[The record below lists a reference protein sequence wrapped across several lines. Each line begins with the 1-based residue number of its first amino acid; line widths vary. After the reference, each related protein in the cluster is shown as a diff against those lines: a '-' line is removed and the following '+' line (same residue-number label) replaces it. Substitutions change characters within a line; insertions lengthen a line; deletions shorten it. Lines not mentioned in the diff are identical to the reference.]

1 VSQVVL
7 LILAVVWA
15 IFLVPQ
21 VLRARATRTG
31 DSVGAFAQQLSI
43 LGRTSPAG
51 SPHLMRPLPMVPGH
65 DEDDHLGPSRMT
77 LDEVRKRRKDV
88 LRALL
93 IAMAATFL
101 LGLLP
106 PLRRLLVLH
115 LLLDVAFVA
124 YLALLYRAQSAT
136 ADRRARTRRLRAPAP
151 PPHRDD
157 LLPRDERTYAGYDEA
172 ASEDEDEADEA
183 FEVDEDDTG
192 DSVRILQHTDA

>member
-1 VSQVVL
+1 VVL

-21 VLRARATRTG
+21 VLRARATRSG

-65 DEDDHLGPSRMT
+65 DDDELGPSRMT
-77 LDEVRKRRKDV
+77 LDEARKRRKEV
-88 LRALL
+88 IRALL
-93 IAMAATFL
+93 IAMAATFV

-106 PLRRLLVLH
+106 PLRKLLLLN
-115 LLLDVAFVA
+115 LLLDMAFVG
-124 YLALLYRAQSAT
+124 YLVLLYRAQSAT

-157 LLPRDERTYAGYDEA
+157 LLPGDERSYGGYDEEA
-172 ASEDEDEADEA
+172 DEDEV

-192 DSVRILQHTDA
+192 DPVRILEHTDA

>member
-1 VSQVVL
+1 MVL

-21 VLRARATRTG
+21 VLRARATRSG

-65 DEDDHLGPSRMT
+65 DDDELGPSRMT
-77 LDEVRKRRKDV
+77 LDEARKRRKEV
-88 LRALL
+88 IRALL
-93 IAMAATFL
+93 IAMAATFV

-106 PLRRLLVLH
+106 PLRKLLLLN
-115 LLLDVAFVA
+115 LLLDMAFVG
-124 YLALLYRAQSAT
+124 YLVLLYRAQSAT

-157 LLPRDERTYAGYDEA
+157 LLPGDERSYGGYDEEA
-172 ASEDEDEADEA
+172 DEDEV

-192 DSVRILQHTDA
+192 DPVRILEHTDA

>member
-1 VSQVVL
+1 VVL

-21 VLRARATRTG
+21 VLRARATRSG

-65 DEDDHLGPSRMT
+65 DEDELGPSRMT
-77 LDEVRKRRKDV
+77 LDEARKRRKEV
-88 LRALL
+88 IRALL
-93 IAMAATFL
+93 IAMAATFV

-106 PLRRLLVLH
+106 PLRKLLLLN
-115 LLLDVAFVA
+115 LLLDIAFVG
-124 YLALLYRAQSAT
+124 YLVLLYRAQSAT

-157 LLPRDERTYAGYDEA
+157 LLPGDERSYGGYDEEA
-172 ASEDEDEADEA
+172 DEDEV

-192 DSVRILQHTDA
+192 DPVRILEHTDA

>member
-1 VSQVVL
+1 VVL

-31 DSVGAFAQQLSI
+31 DSIGAFAQQLSI

-65 DEDDHLGPSRMT
+65 DHDDDDDLGPRMT
-77 LDEVRKRRKDV
+77 LDEARKRRKEV
-88 LRALL
+88 VRALL
-93 IAMAATFL
+93 IAMAATFV

-106 PLRRLLVLH
+106 PLRKLLLLH
-115 LLLDVAFVA
+115 LMLDIAFVA
-124 YLALLYRAQSAT
+124 YVVLLYKAQSAT
-136 ADRRARTRRLRAPAP
+136 ADRRARTRRLRAPSA

-157 LLPRDERTYAGYDEA
+157 LLPRDERTYAGYAGEA
-172 ASEDEDEADEA
+172 EEAYDDEDEV

-192 DSVRILQHTDA
+192 ESVRILQHTDA

>member
-1 VSQVVL
+1 VVL

-21 VLRARATRTG
+21 VLRARATRSG

-65 DEDDHLGPSRMT
+65 DDDELGPSRMT
-77 LDEVRKRRKDV
+77 LDEARKRRKEV
-88 LRALL
+88 IRALL
-93 IAMAATFL
+93 IAMAATFV

-106 PLRRLLVLH
+106 PLRKLLLLN
-115 LLLDVAFVA
+115 LLLDIAFVG
-124 YLALLYRAQSAT
+124 YLVLLYRAQSAT

-157 LLPRDERTYAGYDEA
+157 LLPGDERSYGAYDEEA
-172 ASEDEDEADEA
+172 DEDEV
-183 FEVDEDDTG
+183 FQVDEDDTG
-192 DSVRILQHTDA
+192 DPVRILEHTDA

>member
-1 VSQVVL
+1 VVL

-21 VLRARATRTG
+21 VLRARATRSG

-65 DEDDHLGPSRMT
+65 DDDELGPSRMT
-77 LDEVRKRRKDV
+77 LDEARKRRKEV
-88 LRALL
+88 IRALL
-93 IAMAATFL
+93 IAMAATFV

-106 PLRRLLVLH
+106 PLRKLLLLN
-115 LLLDVAFVA
+115 LLLDIAFVG
-124 YLALLYRAQSAT
+124 YLVLLYRAQSAT

-157 LLPRDERTYAGYDEA
+157 LLPGDERSYGAYDEEA
-172 ASEDEDEADEA
+172 DEDEV

-192 DSVRILQHTDA
+192 DPVRILEHTDA

>member
-1 VSQVVL
+1 VVL

-21 VLRARATRTG
+21 VLRARATRSG

-65 DEDDHLGPSRMT
+65 DDDDLGPSRLT
-77 LDEVRKRRKDV
+77 LDEARKRRKDV
-88 LRALL
+88 IRALL
-93 IAMAATFL
+93 IAMAATFV

-106 PLRRLLVLH
+106 PLRKLLMLH
-115 LLLDVAFVA
+115 LLLDVVFVA
-124 YLALLYRAQSAT
+124 YLGLLYRAQASSA
-136 ADRRARTRRLRAPAP
+136 ARRARVRRLRSPAP

-157 LLPRDERTYAGYDEA
+157 LLPRDERTYEGYD
-172 ASEDEDEADEA
+172 DEDDEA
-183 FEVDEDDTG
+183 FEVDEDQTG
-192 DSVRILQHTDA
+192 DVRILEHSNT

>member
-1 VSQVVL
+1 VVL

-65 DEDDHLGPSRMT
+65 DDHDDDLGPARLT
-77 LDEVRKRRKDV
+77 LDEARKRRKDV

-93 IAMAATFL
+93 IAIAATFV

-106 PLRRLLVLH
+106 PLRKLWMINI
-115 LLLDVAFVA
+115 LLDIALVA
-124 YLALLYRAQSAT
+124 YLVLLYRAQAMR
-136 ADRRARTRRLRAPAP
+136 ADRHARVRRLRAPGPA
-151 PPHRDD
+151 PHRDD
-157 LLPRDERTYAGYDEA
+157 LLPRDARTYEGHEE
-172 ASEDEDEADEA
+172 EDEV
-183 FEVDEDDTG
+183 FEVEAYDDDDTG
-192 DSVRILQHTDA
+192 GSVRILEHSNT

>member
-1 VSQVVL
+1 MVL

-21 VLRARATRTG
+21 VLRARATRSG

-65 DEDDHLGPSRMT
+65 DDDELGPSRLT
-77 LDEVRKRRKDV
+77 LDEARKRRKEV
-88 LRALL
+88 IRALL
-93 IAMAATFL
+93 IAMAATFV

-106 PLRRLLVLH
+106 PLRKLLLLN
-115 LLLDVAFVA
+115 LLLDIAFVG
-124 YLALLYRAQSAT
+124 YLVLLYRAQSAT

-157 LLPRDERTYAGYDEA
+157 LLPGDERSYGAYDEEA
-172 ASEDEDEADEA
+172 DEDEV

-192 DSVRILQHTDA
+192 DPVRILEHTDA

>member
-1 VSQVVL
+1 VVL

-65 DEDDHLGPSRMT
+65 DDDDLGPSRMT
-77 LDEVRKRRKDV
+77 LDEARKRRKDV

-93 IAMAATFL
+93 IAMAATFV

-106 PLRRLLVLH
+106 PLRRLVMLH
-115 LLLDVAFVA
+115 LLLDVAFVG
-124 YLALLYRAQSAT
+124 YLVLLYRAQSAT
-136 ADRRARTRRLRAPAP
+136 ADRRARTRRLRSPSA

-157 LLPRDERTYAGYDEA
+157 LLPRDRRTYEAYQEEA
-172 ASEDEDEADEA
+172 AEGDDYEDEA

-192 DSVRILQHTDA
+192 ESVRVLQHSDA

>member
-1 VSQVVL
+1 VVL

-51 SPHLMRPLPMVPGH
+51 SPHLMRPLPMGPAH
-65 DEDDHLGPSRMT
+65 DDDDLGPSRMT
-77 LDEVRKRRKDV
+77 IDEARKRRKEV
-88 LRALL
+88 IRALL
-93 IAMAATFL
+93 IAMAVTFV

-106 PLRRLLVLH
+106 PLRKLLLLN
-115 LLLDVAFVA
+115 LLLDAAFVA
-124 YLALLYRAQSAT
+124 YLVLLYRVQSAS
-136 ADRRARTRRLRAPAP
+136 ADRHARTRRLRSPAP

-157 LLPRDERTYAGYDEA
+157 LLPRDERTYADHGDEVYDD
-172 ASEDEDEADEA
+172 DEDDEV
-183 FEVDEDDTG
+183 FEPDEDDTG
-192 DSVRILQHTDA
+192 DPVRILQHTDA

>member
-65 DEDDHLGPSRMT
+65 DDDELGPSRMT
-77 LDEVRKRRKDV
+77 LDEARKRRKEV
-88 LRALL
+88 IRALL
-93 IAMAATFL
+93 IAMAATFV

-106 PLRRLLVLH
+106 PLRKLLLLN
-115 LLLDVAFVA
+115 LLLDIAFVG
-124 YLALLYRAQSAT
+124 YLVLLYRAQSAT

-157 LLPRDERTYAGYDEA
+157 LLPGDERSYGGYDEEA
-172 ASEDEDEADEA
+172 DEDEV

-192 DSVRILQHTDA
+192 DPVRILEHTDA

>member
-1 VSQVVL
+1 VVL

-65 DEDDHLGPSRMT
+65 DDDELGPSRMT
-77 LDEVRKRRKDV
+77 LDEARKRRKEV
-88 LRALL
+88 IRALL
-93 IAMAATFL
+93 IAMAATFV

-106 PLRRLLVLH
+106 PLRKLLLLN
-115 LLLDVAFVA
+115 LLLDIAFVG
-124 YLALLYRAQSAT
+124 YLVLLYRAQSAT
-136 ADRRARTRRLRAPAP
+136 ADRRARSRRLRAPAP

-157 LLPRDERTYAGYDEA
+157 LLPGDERSYGAYDEEA
-172 ASEDEDEADEA
+172 DEDEV

-192 DSVRILQHTDA
+192 DPVRILEHTDA

>member
-21 VLRARATRTG
+21 VLRARAARTG

-51 SPHLMRPLPMVPGH
+51 SPHLMRPLPMVPGP
-65 DEDDHLGPSRMT
+65 DDDDGLGPSRLT
-77 LDEVRKRRKDV
+77 LDEARKRRKEV
-88 LRALL
+88 IRALL
-93 IAMAATFL
+93 IAMAATFV

-106 PLRRLLVLH
+106 PLRKLLMLH

-124 YLALLYRAQSAT
+124 YLALLYRAQATSAT
-136 ADRRARTRRLRAPAP
+136 RRATTRRLRSPAP

-157 LLPRDERTYAGYDEA
+157 LLPGDERTY
-172 ASEDEDEADEA
+172 EDD
-183 FEVDEDDTG
+183 DEDD
-192 DSVRILQHTDA
+192 DEESVRVLEHSGHRGD

>member
-21 VLRARATRTG
+21 VLRARATRSG

-51 SPHLMRPLPMVPGH
+51 SPHLMRPLPMVPGPN
-65 DEDDHLGPSRMT
+65 DDDGLGLSRMT
-77 LDEVRKRRKDV
+77 LDEARKRRKDV
-88 LRALL
+88 IRVLL
-93 IAMAATFL
+93 IAMAATFV

-106 PLRRLLVLH
+106 PLRRLLMLH
-115 LLLDVAFVA
+115 LLLDVVFVA
-124 YLALLYRAQSAT
+124 YLGLLYRAQASSAE
-136 ADRRARTRRLRAPAP
+136 RRARVRRLRPPAP

-157 LLPRDERTYAGYDEA
+157 LLPGDERTYEVHD
-172 ASEDEDEADEA
+172 EDEDD
-183 FEVDEDDTG
+183 DDTG
-192 DSVRILQHTDA
+192 DSVRILEHSSS

>member
-1 VSQVVL
+1 MVL

-51 SPHLMRPLPMVPGH
+51 SPHLMRPLPMGPVH
-65 DEDDHLGPSRMT
+65 DDDDLGPSRMT
-77 LDEVRKRRKDV
+77 LDEARKRRKEV
-88 LRALL
+88 IRALL
-93 IAMAATFL
+93 IAMAVTFV

-106 PLRRLLVLH
+106 PLRKLLVLN
-115 LLLDVAFVA
+115 LLLDAAFVA
-124 YLALLYRAQSAT
+124 YLVLLYRAQSAT
-136 ADRRARTRRLRAPAP
+136 ADRHARTRRLRAPAP

-157 LLPRDERTYAGYDEA
+157 LLPRDERTYGEAYDEA
-172 ASEDEDEADEA
+172 ADDDEDEE
-183 FEVDEDDTG
+183 FVVDEDDTG
-192 DSVRILQHTDA
+192 DPVRILEHTDA

>member
-1 VSQVVL
+1 VVL

-21 VLRARATRTG
+21 VLRARATRSG

-65 DEDDHLGPSRMT
+65 DDDELGPSRMT
-77 LDEVRKRRKDV
+77 LDEARKRRKEV
-88 LRALL
+88 IRALL
-93 IAMAATFL
+93 IAMAATFV

-106 PLRRLLVLH
+106 PLRKLLLLN
-115 LLLDVAFVA
+115 LLLDIAFVG
-124 YLALLYRAQSAT
+124 YLVLLYRAQSAT

-157 LLPRDERTYAGYDEA
+157 LLPGDERTYGGYDEEA
-172 ASEDEDEADEA
+172 DEDEV

-192 DSVRILQHTDA
+192 DPVRILEHTDA

>member
-21 VLRARATRTG
+21 VLRARATRSG

-65 DEDDHLGPSRMT
+65 DDDDLGSSRLT
-77 LDEVRKRRKDV
+77 LDEARKRRKDV
-88 LRALL
+88 IRALL
-93 IAMAATFL
+93 IAMAATFV

-106 PLRRLLVLH
+106 PLRKLLMVH

-124 YLALLYRAQSAT
+124 YLALLYRAQAASAE
-136 ADRRARTRRLRAPAP
+136 RRARVRRIRSPGP

-157 LLPRDERTYAGYDEA
+157 LLPRDERTYEGYDE
-172 ASEDEDEADEA
+172 DDEA
-183 FEVDEDDTG
+183 FEVDDDETG
-192 DSVRILQHTDA
+192 DVRILEHSNT

>member
-1 VSQVVL
+1 MVL

-65 DEDDHLGPSRMT
+65 DDDDLGPSRMT
-77 LDEVRKRRKDV
+77 LDEARKRRKEV
-88 LRALL
+88 IRALL
-93 IAMAATFL
+93 IAMAVTFV

-106 PLRRLLVLH
+106 PLRKLLLLN
-115 LLLDVAFVA
+115 LLLDAAFVA
-124 YLALLYRAQSAT
+124 YLVLLHRAQSAT
-136 ADRRARTRRLRAPAP
+136 ADRHARTRRLRAPAP

-157 LLPRDERTYAGYDEA
+157 LLPRDERTYNAAYDEEA
-172 ASEDEDEADEA
+172 YDDEAEDDEA

-192 DSVRILQHTDA
+192 DPVRILQHTDA

>member
-1 VSQVVL
+1 MVL

-21 VLRARATRTG
+21 VLRARATRSG

-65 DEDDHLGPSRMT
+65 DDDELGPSRMT
-77 LDEVRKRRKDV
+77 LDEARKRRKEV
-88 LRALL
+88 IRALL
-93 IAMAATFL
+93 IAMAATFV

-106 PLRRLLVLH
+106 PLRKLLLLN
-115 LLLDVAFVA
+115 LLLDIAFVG
-124 YLALLYRAQSAT
+124 YLVLLYRAQSAT

-157 LLPRDERTYAGYDEA
+157 LLPGDERSYGAYDEEA
-172 ASEDEDEADEA
+172 DEDEV

-192 DSVRILQHTDA
+192 DPVRILEHTDA

>member
-65 DEDDHLGPSRMT
+65 DDDDDLGTSRLT
-77 LDEVRKRRKDV
+77 LDEARKRRKDV
-88 LRALL
+88 IRVLL
-93 IAMAATFL
+93 IAMAATFV

-106 PLRRLLVLH
+106 PLRKLLMVH

-124 YLALLYRAQSAT
+124 YLALLYRAQAT
-136 ADRRARTRRLRAPAP
+136 GADRRARTRRLRSPGPA
-151 PPHRDD
+151 PHRDD
-157 LLPRDERTYAGYDEA
+157 LLPRDERTYEGYEVD
-172 ASEDEDEADEA
+172 DEDDEA

-192 DSVRILQHTDA
+192 DAVRILQHTNT

>member
-1 VSQVVL
+1 VVL

-65 DEDDHLGPSRMT
+65 DDDDDLGTSRLT
-77 LDEVRKRRKDV
+77 LDEARRRRKDV
-88 LRALL
+88 IRVLL
-93 IAMAATFL
+93 IAMAATFV

-106 PLRRLLVLH
+106 PLRKLLMVH

-124 YLALLYRAQSAT
+124 YLALLYRAQAT
-136 ADRRARTRRLRAPAP
+136 GADRRARTRRLRSPGPA
-151 PPHRDD
+151 PHRDD
-157 LLPRDERTYAGYDEA
+157 LLPRDERTYEGYELD
-172 ASEDEDEADEA
+172 DDDDEA

-192 DSVRILQHTDA
+192 DAVRILEHSKT

>member
-1 VSQVVL
+1 VVL

-65 DEDDHLGPSRMT
+65 DDHDDDLGPARLT
-77 LDEVRKRRKDV
+77 LDEARKRRKDV
-88 LRALL
+88 IRALL
-93 IAMAATFL
+93 IAMAATFV

-106 PLRRLLVLH
+106 PLRKLLMVH
-115 LLLDVAFVA
+115 LLLDLAFVA
-124 YLALLYRAQSAT
+124 YLALLYRAQATSAV
-136 ADRRARTRRLRAPAP
+136 RRARTRRLRSPGPA
-151 PPHRDD
+151 PHRDD
-157 LLPRDERTYAGYDEA
+157 LLPRDERTYEAYDE
-172 ASEDEDEADEA
+172 DDEA
-183 FEVDEDDTG
+183 FEPDDDDTG
-192 DSVRILQHTDA
+192 GSVRILEHSNT